1 MEEFPDCGESLWG
14 VFSSEETV
22 NLISSAA
29 AAPFAEPA
37 LQSIS
42 EFSHLKQ
49 RLDQNIARV
58 KASIASLEEEHTRE
72 LAELL
77 DFGQQSL
84 QRLSQT
90 LESRLDERNRTVVER
105 VPSLE
110 PVPGR
115 PNDRDDDLDAKKVID
130 FWKAKHTELNDFA
143 SNQKQELMDMTTKL
157 NDIRYLQTSSDQDIF
172 KTHRLIGLLREKE
185 ATERLRADWYHEA
198 LEQLVVPATPRTGS
212 PKTKIPESNRQ
223 GAPAMSPIEQ
233 HLATQEQ
240 QGVER
245 ALVCWLNY
253 RSCLVEAQ
261 KLRSDRQECLRER
274 IAATKAALTVK
285 AHSLDRTLA
294 EVLELRNSV
303 GLTNNA
309 LPLQKE
315 SLEEVS
321 RDLEIAREELRQSQ
335 RTDGQV
341 ERELLNELR
350 ERKVDSIRALYRS
363 SGDLD
368 SQFMRLKAEQQV
380 NVLSSS
386 LRLAEEN
393 RAKLLAA
400 IANAEESVRINA
412 GFLDRC
418 T

>member
-1 MEEFPDCGESLWG
+1 MEGFPENGDSLWG

-22 NLISSAA
+22 QLITAAA
-29 AAPFAEPA
+29 AAPSAQA
-37 LQSIS
+37 AIQSLS
-42 EFSHLKQ
+42 EFRNLKQ
-49 RLDQNIARV
+49 RLDQSIAQV
-58 KASIASLEEEHTRE
+58 SASIALLGEEHARE
-72 LAELL
+72 LAESC

-84 QRLSQT
+84 HRLSET
-90 LESRLDERNRTVVER
+90 LDSRLDERNRAVVER

-115 PNDRDDDLDAKKVID
+115 PSDRDDELDAKKVID
-130 FWKAKHTELNDFA
+130 FWKTKHAELNDFA
-143 SNQKQELMDMTTKL
+143 SHQKQELMDMTTKL

-198 LEQLVVPATPRTGS
+198 LEQLVVPLTPRTGS
-212 PKTKIPESNRQ
+212 PKAKIHETNRQ
-223 GAPAMSPIEQ
+223 GVPAMSPIEQ

-245 ALVCWLNY
+245 ALSCWLNY
-253 RSCLVEAQ
+253 RACLVEAQ
-261 KLRSDRQECLRER
+261 KLRSDRQESLRER
-274 IAATKAALTVK
+274 ITATKAALSVK

-294 EVLELRNSV
+294 EVLELRNAV
-303 GLTNNA
+303 GVSNNA
-309 LPLQKE
+309 PPLAKE
-315 SLEEVS
+315 SLEEAS
-321 RDLEIAREELRQSQ
+321 KDLELAREELMQSQ

-350 ERKVDSIRALYRS
+350 ERRVESIRALYRS